1 MTVRR
6 EAREK
11 PFFREFYPQSAE
23 HSRRAAISS
32 RDARQKRK
40 SVNDFGMNITLY
52 PLPDLVEEN
61 IAPDAAIFI
70 DVLRATTTMTA
81 ALAAGAA
88 RIIPIADPQEAL
100 RLKKR
105 SIESGRLKEEDILLG
120 GERRAVRI
128 AGFDLGNSPKEYTA
142 EKVAGKT
149 IFFSTTNGTRAILSL
164 RAGRTKKFLGS
175 FAAAGALTRRIT
187 GDPSIE
193 SLAIICAGTDRQYTE
208 EDLLLAGYFVEAIA
222 SSHEKRFLERDDFES
237 AVALSTAAQTYRRA
251 WRQFTAD
258 LPAKEGALS
267 RALGRALKESRGG
280 QNLVR
285 AGLAGDIADCYEPDR
300 FDLVAEYRLGEIVR
314 AEGETP

>member
-1 MTVRR
+1 
-6 EAREK
+6 
-11 PFFREFYPQSAE
+11 
-23 HSRRAAISS
+23 
-32 RDARQKRK
+32 
-40 SVNDFGMNITLY
+40 MNITLY

-175 FAAAGALTRRIT
+175 FAAAGALTRRIA

-193 SLAIICAGTDRQYTE
+193 SLAVICAGTDRQYTE

-222 SSHEKRFLERDDFES
+222 SARERQFLERGDFES
-237 AVALSTAAQTYRRA
+237 IVALSTAAQTYRRA

-258 LPAKEGALS
+258 LPAEEGALS

-285 AGLAGDIADCYEPDR
+285 AGLAGDIADCCEPDR